1 MIKILG
7 IYGFV
12 SLERIQIEE
21 MGYLSVQVL
30 MILDTDSEESKKM
43 EMGRLEHLFYR
54 NISKNHSYIRIES
67 LTLGIICY
75 LPV

>member
-7 IYGFV
+7 IFGFV
-12 SLERIQIEE
+12 SLEKIRTEE
-21 MGYLSVQVL
+21 MGYLSVRVL
-30 MILDTDSEESKKM
+30 MISGTGSEESKKM
-43 EMGRLEHLFYR
+43 VMGRLEHLFYR